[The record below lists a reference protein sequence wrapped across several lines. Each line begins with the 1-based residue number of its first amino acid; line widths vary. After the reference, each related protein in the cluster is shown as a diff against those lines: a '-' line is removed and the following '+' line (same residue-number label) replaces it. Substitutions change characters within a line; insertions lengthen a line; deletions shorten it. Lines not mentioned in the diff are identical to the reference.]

1 MIKPSPELLAVARRW
16 YKTILER
23 DFDGLKNFMSESEH
37 LRFVG
42 TSEGEFWS
50 GRAVRDGI
58 GAHYAEIPETL
69 RHEIT
74 EQEAFEMGPVG
85 WCCFANTFWF
95 ASKPDTPLHFRATL
109 IFVLEN
115 GMWKL
120 IQRHTSVP
128 TPNADITG
136 HEHSAIHDLAQAAQ
150 QGFSLTQR
158 EGLASVMF
166 TDIVGSSTLA
176 TALGDRIWTPIIT
189 AHFAMI
195 RRHVEARGGQ
205 FVKSLGDGTM
215 SSFPSARNA
224 LTAARDIQR
233 SLAAET
239 AEPRLGLRIG
249 LHTGDVVQSDDDFF
263 GTVVNTAA
271 RITTA
276 AGAGEICL
284 SDVTRM
290 MVGADGDL
298 AFSDAS
304 RVSLKGLEGEHTIH
318 RLDWQP

>member
-1 MIKPSPELLAVARRW
+1 
-16 YKTILER
+16 
-23 DFDGLKNFMSESEH
+23 MSDSEC

-58 GAHYAEIPETL
+58 GAHYAEIPKPL
-69 RHEIT
+69 RHEII
-74 EQEAFEMGPVG
+74 EEEAFEMGSVG

-150 QGFSLTQR
+150 KGFSLTQR
-158 EGLASVMF
+158 DGLASVMF

-176 TALGDRIWTPIIT
+176 AALGDRMWTPIIT
-189 AHFAMI
+189 AHFKMI
-195 RRHVEARGGQ
+195 RAHVEGHGGQ

-224 LTAARDIQR
+224 LAAARDIQ
-233 SLAAET
+233 LAVAADT
-239 AEPRLGLRIG
+239 GEPRLGLRIG

-276 AGAGEICL
+276 AGAGEIIL
-284 SDVTRM
+284 SGVTRM
-290 MVGADGDL
+290 MVGMDANL
-298 AFSDAS
+298 AFSDRS
-304 RVSLKGLEGEHTIH
+304 EVLLKGLVGTHVLH
-318 RLDWQP
+318 RLAWQS